1 MQKTNKKKEKGKTK
15 VLFPRSLVPSFP
27 ASSLSFSLSPP
38 RGGRVCVFRH
48 GCFRVQQ
55 LFPCSTAALQI
66 NRRRRRVS
74 AAFFCSALCLQY
86 KKDQRVEQQR
96 FTFFD
101 CKSFFFSAVV
111 FLFWYLFWSLP
122 IFPSFVCV
130 VFLSSATTRIHLL
143 FFFFSFVPFHH
154 PTASSSLFLVLFVF
168 GGLEK
173 AHYCVLDGKVMYVGV

>member
-1 MQKTNKKKEKGKTK
+1 M
-15 VLFPRSLVPSFP
+15 LFPRSRVPSFP
-27 ASSLSFSLSPP
+27 DSSLSLSPR

-66 NRRRRRVS
+66 NRRRRRRVS

-101 CKSFFFSAVV
+101 CK
-111 FLFWYLFWSLP
+111 
-122 IFPSFVCV
+122 
-130 VFLSSATTRIHLL
+130 
-143 FFFFSFVPFHH
+143 FFSFLPSVLPSCFCFGICFGHY
-154 PTASSSLFLVLFVF
+154 LFFLLLFVLFVCLRQQRGYICF
-168 GGLEK
+168 FSSSRLFHFIIPHILLLCFWCCLFSEVWK
-173 AHYCVLDGKVMYVGV
+173 KLTIACWMVK

>member
-1 MQKTNKKKEKGKTK
+1 M
-15 VLFPRSLVPSFP
+15 
-27 ASSLSFSLSPP
+27 
-38 RGGRVCVFRH
+38 CVFRH

-101 CKSFFFSAVV
+101 CKFFLFRLVCLPSCFCFGICFGHSLV
-111 FLFWYLFWSLP
+111 FLLLFVLLS
-122 IFPSFVCV
+122 
-130 VFLSSATTRIHLL
+130 VFGNNEDTSS
-143 FFFFSFVPFHH
+143 FFFFSFVAFHH
-154 PTASSSLFLVLFVF
+154 PTASSSSSSSSLFLVLVVF